1 MLFGSF
7 VFPKFSCRQLKEVDR
22 VSDMC
27 KWKEREHCAAVA
39 GFLSVLCTDSQESMG
54 SGTAITLGQETE

>member
-22 VSDMC
+22 VCVS
-27 KWKEREHCAAVA
+27 ERRERCAAVA
-39 GFLSVLCTDSQESMG
+39 GFLALLCTDSQESMG
-54 SGTAITLGQETE
+54 SGTAIAQGQETE

>member
-22 VSDMC
+22 VVICASGRR
-27 KWKEREHCAAVA
+27 ERCAAVA
-39 GFLSVLCTDSQESMG
+39 GFLALLCTDSQESMC
-54 SGTAITLGQETE
+54 SGTIIAQGQETE